1 MMRVTN
7 TMLVD
12 GAISAMQQALARI
25 GVSQSRMATGRQLQQ
40 PSDDPAGHAAATRI
54 QARVAATD
62 QYKRQAQQAESTLTA
77 TDAALGQLQDLL
89 TRASE
94 LAVTGAND
102 SNNATDR
109 TAIAAEVNALLEESV
124 TVANTVEDGR
134 SLFGGQETRTP
145 PLTVTRD
152 ASGDITAAA
161 WNPRGVDAAVTV
173 GIDQGLDVQV
183 NVGGTAAFGA
193 TTDATFVPALL
204 VRLRDALTANDGNA
218 VRATIDQ
225 LTTAQARLAD
235 PSAAVG
241 GRLGFVQQTLTTLDD
256 KSTAAKAAL
265 SAILDADVG
274 RVATELAQ
282 QQLVYQASLA
292 AAARAIQP
300 SLLEFLR

>member
-1 MMRVTN
+1 MRVTN

-12 GAISAMQQALARI
+12 GAIAAMQQALARI
-25 GVSQSRMATGRQLQQ
+25 GISQARMATGRQLQR
-40 PSDDPAGHAAATRI
+40 PAEDPAGHAAATRI
-54 QARVAATD
+54 QARVAASE
-62 QYKRQAQQAESTLTA
+62 QFKRQAQQAESTLVA
-77 TDAALGQLQDLL
+77 TDRSLGQLHELL

-109 TAIAAEVNALLEESV
+109 AAIAAEVNALLEESV
-124 TVANTVEDGR
+124 TVANVVEDGR
-134 SLFGGQETRTP
+134 SLFGGRETRTP
-145 PLTVTRD
+145 PLTVTRN
-152 ASGDITAAA
+152 ASGAITAAT
-161 WNPRGVDAAVTV
+161 WNPRGVDGAVTV
-173 GIDQGLDVQV
+173 AIDEGLDVQV
-183 NVGGTAAFGA
+183 NVGGTAVFGA
-193 TTDATFVPALL
+193 STDTTFVPALL
-204 VRLRDALTANDGNA
+204 VRLRDALAANDGGA
-218 VRATIDQ
+218 IRATIDQ

-241 GRLGFVQQTLTTLDD
+241 GRLDFVQETLTTLDD
-256 KSTAAKAAL
+256 KTTAARAAL